1 MKKLLAGAT
10 IFWGALLVFGIQPM
24 VGSTLLPVFGGTAA
38 VWTVCLAAFQTLLL
52 AGYFYAHLYAG
63 GLSVNK
69 GRKSVVAR
77 VVVHVGLLV
86 LAACWVFVVAAKFH
100 SLSDWA
106 GAFPVPAV
114 GALGVV
120 VLLVGLPYLL
130 LSANSSFVQAL
141 AVRFNPGRK
150 VYRLYAVSN
159 AGSLI
164 GLLAYPFL
172 IEPHVTLRGQWI
184 GFGCGILIYAVLLLL
199 LTLVL
204 PADARGGNA
213 AGQASG
219 HEEADDV
226 RWDLNVSWASTPG
239 FWMGMSALSCFLLN
253 TVTTYLTAVVTP
265 LPLLWAVLLAL
276 YLISYIIAFSETGA
290 LLSRYCSIPLLGL
303 VVWALY
309 VLGVGGNVMY
319 KFQLIIGFG
328 FILVGGWMIHGLLY
342 ASRPKAGRLT
352 LYYLMLALGGA
363 VGGIAASVVMPLV
376 SSSIIEYPCLLGVL
390 GGIAAFVLLG
400 VVNEKLKKFEGVLPQ
415 IPGKIVLRASGVV
428 VVIIAIYGITRANV
442 SDGVIIHKARNFYGC
457 GRVVDEIAK
466 VKNGQPY
473 ETLAYYD
480 NGTLHGFQV
489 VDGKWRSRSPTSYF
503 GENGGGAGIISH
515 PYYEADKGMRVAI
528 AGMGI
533 GTLASYARGI
543 DTYRFYE
550 INPQVVELASNSNL
564 FTFVS
569 GCPGKIEIVT
579 DDARKALE
587 RERAA
592 NEPKWDV
599 LVIDVFSGDSIPSHL
614 ATKEAFQLYLDRLAP
629 DGILAFHI
637 TNWHLELSRMVKA
650 MASEFQLN
658 LQGIF
663 GLGSAKCCISYWAYM
678 TRQPMEIKPKGNFH
692 RVDYGKVKDVPLMTD
707 EKHSLLPY
715 LTPNAMQDLW

>member
-10 IFWGALLVFGIQPM
+10 IFWGAMLVFGIQPM

-63 GLSVNK
+63 GLSANK
-69 GRKSVVAR
+69 GRKSVIAR

-86 LAACWVFVVAAKFH
+86 LAACWVFAVAAKFH

-141 AVRFNPGRK
+141 AVRFNSGRK

-172 IEPHVTLRGQWI
+172 IEPHVTLTGQWI
-184 GFGCGILIYAVLLLL
+184 GFGCGILIYAVLLLVL
-199 LTLVL
+199 SFVL
-204 PADARGGNA
+204 PTEAKEVEAD
-213 AGQASG
+213 GQAVRQD
-219 HEEADDV
+219 EADGEGWALDV
-226 RWDLNVSWASTPG
+226 AWTNTPG
-239 FWMGMSALSCFLLN
+239 FWLGMSALSCFLLN
-253 TVTTYLTAVVTP
+253 AVTTYLTAVVTP

-290 LLSRYCSIPLLGL
+290 RLSRYCSIPLLGL
-303 VVWALY
+303 VVWALF
-309 VLGVGGNVMY
+309 VLGVQGNVMY
-319 KFQLIIGFG
+319 KYQLIIGFG

-342 ASRPKAGRLT
+342 ASRPKADRLT

-376 SSSIIEYPCLLGVL
+376 SSSIVEYPCLLGVL
-390 GGIAAFVLLG
+390 GGIAVFVLLG

-415 IPGKIVLRASGVV
+415 IPGKIVLRVSGVV
-428 VVIIAIYGITRANV
+428 VVIIAICGIMRANI
-442 SDGVIIHKARNFYGC
+442 SEGVIIHKARNFYGC
-457 GRVVDEIAK
+457 GRVVDEMAK

-473 ETLAYYD
+473 ETFAYYD

-489 VDGKWRSRSPTSYF
+489 VDGAWRSRSPTSYF

-515 PYYEADKGMRVAI
+515 PYYKSNKGMRVAI

-533 GTLASYARGI
+533 GTLASYAREG

-614 ATKEAFQLYLDRLAP
+614 ATKEAFQLYLDRLVP

-650 MASEFQLN
+650 MANEFELN

-678 TRQPMEIKPKGNFH
+678 TRQPMEIKPEGNFR
-692 RVDYGKVKDVPLMTD
+692 RVDYSKVKDIPLMTD
-707 EKHSLLPY
+707 EKHSLLPF